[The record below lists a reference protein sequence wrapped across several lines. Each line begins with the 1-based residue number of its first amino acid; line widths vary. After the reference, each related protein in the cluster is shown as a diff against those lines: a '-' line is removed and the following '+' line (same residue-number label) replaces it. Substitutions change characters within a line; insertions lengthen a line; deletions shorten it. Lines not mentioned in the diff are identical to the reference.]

1 MSVQQKRFAAA
12 TRTAAPKR
20 GSRSRIKL
28 TLTWLTVVSALSLFT
43 STVVAT
49 AAGGKPDYAGAVKKL
64 PSNQPMVVLQTGK
77 KEVCSVNARQLAVL
91 QARFDTG
98 WMTVML
104 NDVQTDLVTVSGAN
118 AHDLNAMVGPVNCKL
133 VQEKHLFYLPFD
145 AQTS

>member
-20 GSRSRIKL
+20 GSRGRTKL
-28 TLTWLTVVSALSLFT
+28 TLTWLTVLTALSLFT
-43 STVVAT
+43 TTVVAS
-49 AAGGKPDYAGAVKKL
+49 AAGGKPDYAGAARQL
-64 PSNQPMVVLQTGK
+64 PPNQPMVVIQTGK
-77 KEVCSVNARQLAVL
+77 KEICSVNARQLAML
-91 QARFDTG
+91 QARFNTG

-104 NDVQTDLVTVSGAN
+104 NDVQTNLVTVSGAN
-118 AHDLNAMVGPVNCKL
+118 AHDVSTMVGPVNCKL

>member
-12 TRTAAPKR
+12 TRTAAPRR
-20 GSRSRIKL
+20 GSRSRLKL
-28 TLTWLTVVSALSLFT
+28 TLTWLTIVTALSLFT

-49 AAGGKPDYAGAVKKL
+49 AAGGKPDYAGAAKKL
-64 PSNQPMVVLQTGK
+64 SPNQPMVVIQTGK
-77 KEVCSVNARQLAVL
+77 KEVCSVNATQLAML
-91 QARFDTG
+91 QAQYDTG

-104 NDVQTDLVTVSGAN
+104 NGVQTDLVTVSGGN
-118 AHDLNAMVGPVNCKL
+118 AHDVSAMVGPVNCKL